1 LVNVPSVPALSS
13 SLSVSTGDYS
23 LDSPAWAGE
32 NPPALKNLFCT
43 GGVAMKRA
51 CYIAVVALV
60 LAGTCFA
67 ESARQVELVAEVSL
81 TNQTGLIA
89 GTLYTPKDTGMFR
102 ASLYLQC
109 TEGDPQDVQ
118 GITMTLEWT
127 DDVGS
132 ERFAFNIADSEKGAP
147 TSQTFL
153 IKGQA
158 GIPIDWNISVRGSN
172 AIYEV
177 YLALERIGPKVQ

>member
-1 LVNVPSVPALSS
+1 
-13 SLSVSTGDYS
+13 
-23 LDSPAWAGE
+23 
-32 NPPALKNLFCT
+32 
-43 GGVAMKRA
+43 MKRA
-51 CYIAVVALV
+51 CFIAAVALV

-67 ESARQVELVAEVSL
+67 ESPRQVEVVAEVSL
-81 TNQTGLIA
+81 TNQTGLLA
-89 GTLYTPKDTGMFR
+89 GTLYTPKATGMFR

-109 TEGDPQDVQ
+109 TQGDPQDVQ
-118 GITMTLEWT
+118 GITMTLEWF

-158 GIPIDWNISVRGSN
+158 GMPIDWNISVRGSN